1 MRSFIV
7 PLCLLAALPLCA
19 QEKESGHWFLDVH
32 SVSGT
37 LDGHYIGLQS
47 GNNFS
52 VDLKG
57 DLGIA
62 ANGTKPGF
70 GLEYQGHRFGLEL
83 TSNETDFKGSQVVNR
98 QVTINGQSF
107 SAGALVDSTVKF
119 QTTTFNWTI
128 RALTWEHAWLGVDL
142 GVRAINVNLAATGV
156 NALSGVSAYANYKG
170 GLPLPQVG
178 LSTGVKF
185 LHGRVL
191 ARAYYHTLNYKSASF
206 VVTGADLRVFPVSWV
221 GLMAYVN
228 QAKLNV
234 PQSAINDSA
243 NVVLN
248 QNTTGGGVVFRF

>member
-7 PLCLLAALPLCA
+7 PLCLLVAAPLCA
-19 QEKESGHWFLDVH
+19 EGEPGHWFLDVH

-47 GNNFS
+47 GNDFS
-52 VDLKG
+52 VDLKN
-57 DLGIA
+57 DLGIGSK
-62 ANGTKPGF
+62 GTKPGF

-83 TSNETDFKGSQVVNR
+83 SSNQTEFTGSQAINR

-107 SAGALVDSTVKF
+107 SAGALVNSDVKF

-128 RALTWEHAWLGVDL
+128 RALTWDNAWVGIDL
-142 GVRAINVNLAATGV
+142 GVRAINVTLDATGY
-156 NALSGVSAYANYKG
+156 NALSGVSAWANYKG

-185 LHGRVL
+185 MEGRVL

-206 VVTGADLRVFPVSWV
+206 VVTGADVRVFPLSWLGV
-221 GLMAYVN
+221 MAYVN

-248 QNTTGGGVVFRF
+248 QNTTGGGVVLRF